1 MWSLNFLYRAAR
13 SWALVITVFH
23 PGCTSVPH
31 SSFESVRTRKL
42 SHSGKKNPKRAA
54 PKRPRMSLGSSSSWQ
69 QHFCCSDSS
78 EELKSSWAQELLIK
92 AEASGAFLRSQPEKG
107 RGKHHHNLTIKK
119 RQRHHQRLPKTHYT
133 LLLPP
138 SCSSF
143 LLSRGCA
150 VLPKA
155 GGAFISRS
163 SFWSSSPHL
172 SGLRPFFS
180 LGLCSGSSCSPPEQ
194 HSPAQAQLHSQ
205 GPFYR
210 VRRFVLRIIEQ

>member
-1 MWSLNFLYRAAR
+1 
-13 SWALVITVFH
+13 
-23 PGCTSVPH
+23 
-31 SSFESVRTRKL
+31 
-42 SHSGKKNPKRAA
+42 
-54 PKRPRMSLGSSSSWQ
+54 MSLGSSSSWQ

-210 VRRFVLRIIEQ
+210 VRGFVFFWPKPCCHHHLRKLRSVSSVVQPQPPLTGTLLGPSTAWIQTWTFQV